1 MNFNFSDY
9 NNIASQVRIQ
19 NKYDSF
25 IYEQAIEG
33 VIETYGRIDRKE
45 QTQRV
50 TESVRQIRS
59 HHFTMLTTKSITH
72 GSKDL
77 GISGAELLRGEH
89 PQLATALAIQQQYIV
104 DGMDSGLAT
113 VFALSKIGAGRPAL
127 TEQVLTS
134 VHEKTNRIAV

>member
-1 MNFNFSDY
+1 MNFNISDY

-77 GISGAELLRGEH
+77 GISGAELLRVEH

>member
-77 GISGAELLRGEH
+77 GISAAELLRVEH

>member
-1 MNFNFSDY
+1 MKFSDY

-19 NKYDSF
+19 NRYDSF
-25 IYEQAIEG
+25 LYEQAIEG
-33 VIETYGRIDRKE
+33 VTRSYGRIDRKE

-77 GISGAELLRGEH
+77 GISGAELLRVEH

-127 TEQVLTS
+127 TEQDLTS
-134 VHEKTNRIAV
+134 VHQKTNRIAV

>member
-1 MNFNFSDY
+1 MNFDFSRFNHIGAQVKIQSQYNDY
-9 NNIASQVRIQ
+9 LYN
-19 NKYDSF
+19 
-25 IYEQAIEG
+25 QATIG
-33 VIETYGRIDRKE
+33 VAKDYGSVSRKE
-45 QTQRV
+45 KTQRV

-77 GISGAELLRGEH
+77 GISGAELLRVEH

>member
-77 GISGAELLRGEH
+77 GISGAELLRVEH

>member
-77 GISGAELLRGEH
+77 GISGAELLRVEH

-127 TEQVLTS
+127 TEQGLTS